1 MSPHRTFFSRMRLL
15 LFPFLLLP
23 LIASTQM
30 QEVQIGLL
38 RDRTVKQVIVLFGK
52 GGAEVQVDGR
62 KAGELVANDGIRIEA
77 TATGLEGRSLSA
89 TFPARQR
96 LTLIPKAGSGGFRMR
111 ALDGGKMAERS
122 YPGWFEVRMVG
133 GRMVLVN
140 QVKLEEYVAGVVQAE
155 AGRDQAVE
163 YYKLQ
168 AVSCRTYALANL
180 RRHAPEGFELCD
192 GVHCQVYHGRSD
204 HDAIAA
210 ASRATRGMVA
220 VDASIRLI
228 HATFHSNCGGET
240 MNAEDLWSKP
250 EPYLRS
256 TLDTFCLAS
265 PHATWQRSI
274 ARGEWLGYLQR
285 KYDVPVEDKHV
296 VAAVTHFTPNCREL
310 YLPGARTL
318 VPVEDIRADW
328 KLNSAYF
335 SIEPKGEEVILSGRG
350 FGHGVGVCQEGAMN
364 MARSGRS
371 FVDILHHYYAEVH
384 LVDLSTLDFF
394 RDEGE

>member
-1 MSPHRTFFSRMRLL
+1 
-15 LFPFLLLP
+15 
-23 LIASTQM
+23 M

-38 RDRTVKQVIVLFGK
+38 RDRSVKQVIVLFGK

-62 KAGELVANDGIRIEA
+62 KVGELVANDGIRIEA
-77 TATGLEGRSLSA
+77 TATGLEGRSLASTFSA
-89 TFPARQR
+89 HQR

-111 ALDGGKMAERS
+111 ALDGGKMAERN
-122 YPGWFEVRMVG
+122 YPGWFEARLAG

-140 QVKLEEYVAGVVQAE
+140 QVKLEEYVAGVVLAE

-180 RRHAPEGFELCD
+180 RRHAAEGFELCD

-256 TLDTFCLAS
+256 TRDTFCLDA
-265 PHATWQRSI
+265 PHATWQRAI

-285 KYDVPVEDKHV
+285 RFNVPIDDKHV
-296 VAAVTHFTPNCREL
+296 VAAVTRFTPNCREL
-310 YLPGARTL
+310 YLPGARSL
-318 VPVEDIRADW
+318 VPLEDVRTDL
-328 KLNSAYF
+328 KLNSAFF

-350 FGHGVGVCQEGAMN
+350 FGHGVGVCQEGAMS